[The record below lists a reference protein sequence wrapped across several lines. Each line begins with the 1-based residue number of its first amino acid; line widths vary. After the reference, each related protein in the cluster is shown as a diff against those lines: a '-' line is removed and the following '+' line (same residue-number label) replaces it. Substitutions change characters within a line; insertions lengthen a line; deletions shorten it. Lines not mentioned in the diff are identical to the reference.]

1 MDFIYVGKIINTFG
15 IKGEVKIISDFY
27 LMNRVFIKGFK
38 LYITPM
44 YIEEEI
50 SNVRFHKGCN
60 LVLFKNYNNIN
71 DVLKYKGMGV
81 YIKRSDLNLNEDEY
95 LLEDLIN
102 YDVYDNDLYIGKVI
116 GISKNNSVLL
126 KVKKEKEFYIPFI
139 DEFIINVDNLNKVII
154 TKGGSD
160 FII

>member
-27 LMNRVFIKGFK
+27 LMNKVFIKGFK

>member
-27 LMNRVFIKGFK
+27 LMNKVFIKGFK

-126 KVKKEKEFYIPFI
+126 KVKNEKEFYIPFI

>member
-38 LYITPM
+38 LYLTPM

>member
-1 MDFIYVGKIINTFG
+1 MDYIYIGKIVNTFG

-27 LMNRVFIKGFK
+27 EKDKIFKKGFK
-38 LYITPM
+38 LYISPM

-50 SNVRFHKGCN
+50 LSTRVHKGYN

-81 YIKRSDLNLNEDEY
+81 YIKRSDLSLDKDEY
-95 LLEDLIN
+95 LIEDLVG
-102 YDVYDNDLYIGKVI
+102 YEVYDEDKLLGKVDEV
-116 GISKNNSVLL
+116 SKNNSVLL
-126 KVKKEKEFYIPFI
+126 KINGDKVFYIPFI
-139 DEFIINVDNLNKVII
+139 DEFIIKVDVENKKII
-154 TKGGSD
+154 TRNGSD

>member
-27 LMNRVFIKGFK
+27 LMNKVFIKGFK

-81 YIKRSDLNLNEDEY
+81 YIKRNDLNLNEDEY